1 MKLYCV
7 YICVNIIF
15 IFLFRAIDTIQAS
28 HKAKMQ
34 KLYSSNIEDQSESM
48 ETGQTFSQNIKLKPE
63 DNDETKC
70 EEDASSKSNNL
81 HDATTGGK
89 SDAPTGGKID
99 APTGG
104 KSDAPTGGKSDATTG
119 GKSDDNTVVD
129 SLMLECD
136 IYALTS
142 DVLTS
147 MNCLTDAAHY
157 KELTGQLHR
166 CLQLYKEDKHKLKV
180 NVPK

>member
-1 MKLYCV
+1 
-7 YICVNIIF
+7 
-15 IFLFRAIDTIQAS
+15 
-28 HKAKMQ
+28 MQ
-34 KLYSSNIEDQSESM
+34 KLYSSNIEDQSEAM
-48 ETGQTFSQNIKLKPE
+48 ETGQTFSQNITLKPE

-81 HDATTGGK
+81 YDAHTGGKIDATTGGK
-89 SDAPTGGKID
+89 IEAP
-99 APTGG
+99 
-104 KSDAPTGGKSDATTG
+104 TG

-129 SLMLECD
+129 SLTLECD

-166 CLQLYKEDKHKLKV
+166 CLQLYMYKEDKQKLKS
-180 NVPK
+180 

>member
-1 MKLYCV
+1 
-7 YICVNIIF
+7 
-15 IFLFRAIDTIQAS
+15 
-28 HKAKMQ
+28 MQ
-34 KLYSSNIEDQSESM
+34 KLYSSNIEDQSEAM
-48 ETGQTFSQNIKLKPE
+48 ETGQTFSQNITLKPE

-70 EEDASSKSNNL
+70 EENASSKSNNFYDA
-81 HDATTGGK
+81 HTGGKIDATTGGK
-89 SDAPTGGKID
+89 SDST
-99 APTGG
+99 
-104 KSDAPTGGKSDATTG
+104 TGGKSDATTGGKSEAPTG

-129 SLMLECD
+129 SLTLECE

-166 CLQLYKEDKHKLKV
+166 CLRLYKEDKQKLKV
-180 NVPK
+180 DVPK

>member
-1 MKLYCV
+1 
-7 YICVNIIF
+7 
-15 IFLFRAIDTIQAS
+15 
-28 HKAKMQ
+28 MQ
-34 KLYSSNIEDQSESM
+34 KLYSSNIEDQSEAM
-48 ETGQTFSQNIKLKPE
+48 ETGQTFSQNITLKPE

-81 HDATTGGK
+81 YDAH
-89 SDAPTGGKID
+89 TGGKIE
-99 APTGG
+99 AP
-104 KSDAPTGGKSDATTG
+104 TG

-129 SLMLECD
+129 SLTLECD

-166 CLQLYKEDKHKLKV
+166 CLQLYMYKEDKQKLKS
-180 NVPK
+180 

>member
-1 MKLYCV
+1 MCKHF
-7 YICVNIIF
+7 F
-15 IFLFRAIDTIQAS
+15 IYFLFRAIATIQTS

-34 KLYSSNIEDQSESM
+34 KLYSSNIEDQSEAM
-48 ETGQTFSQNIKLKPE
+48 ETGQTFSQNITLKPE

-81 HDATTGGK
+81 YDAHTGGK
-89 SDAPTGGKID
+89 IDAPTGGQIDATTGGKID

-104 KSDAPTGGKSDATTG
+104 KSD
-119 GKSDDNTVVD
+119 DNTVVD
-129 SLMLECD
+129 SLTLECD

-166 CLQLYKEDKHKLKV
+166 CLRLYKEDKQKLKS
-180 NVPK
+180 

>member
-1 MKLYCV
+1 
-7 YICVNIIF
+7 
-15 IFLFRAIDTIQAS
+15 
-28 HKAKMQ
+28 MQ
-34 KLYSSNIEDQSESM
+34 KLYSSNIEDQSEAM
-48 ETGQTFSQNIKLKPE
+48 ETGQTFSQNITLKPE

-89 SDAPTGGKID
+89 RD

-104 KSDAPTGGKSDATTG
+104 KSDAPTGGVSH
-119 GKSDDNTVVD
+119 DNTMVD

-147 MNCLTDAAHY
+147 MNCLIDAAHY

-166 CLQLYKEDKHKLKV
+166 CLQLYKEDKQKLKV